1 MAMETLVSTAV
12 KSSGTAIT
20 FRSIGHFF
28 ATFFSKAE
36 LFLSAVQSTATTV
49 ETVTASVPVYGPLA
63 LTVEKSA
70 YAVLGDVAAVV
81 NAADAAAKSK
91 LADAGLDSQII
102 ATVEALVAALPQVAA
117 MAKAL

>member
-1 MAMETLVSTAV
+1 MEALVSTTG
-12 KSSGTAIT
+12 KSINTAIT
-20 FRSIGHFF
+20 FRSLGHFF

-36 LFLSAVQSTATTV
+36 TFLSMLQGTAGTV
-49 ETVTASVPVYGPLA
+49 EAVTASVPVYGPLA

-70 YAVLGDVAAVV
+70 YAVLGDVAAVL
-81 NAADAAAKSK
+81 NAADAAGKSK
-91 LADAGLDSQII
+91 LADAGLDTQVI

>member
-1 MAMETLVSTAV
+1 MSMENVVSTSP
-12 KSSGTAIT
+12 KSTGNAIT
-20 FRSIGHFF
+20 FHSIGHFF

-36 LFLSAVQSTATTV
+36 LFLSVMQGTATTV
-49 ETVTASVPVYGPLA
+49 EAVTASVPVYGPLA

-81 NAADAAAKSK
+81 NASDAAGKSK
-91 LADAGLDSQII
+91 LADAGLDSQVI